1 MDSKRFHEA
10 FEELQAL
17 DEVSTYK
24 VRPKAGAMRRPNI
37 DQVAEQQKELAD
49 YTIRLK
55 EILNELFQAIASP
68 TSSPSSD
75 E

>member
-10 FEELQAL
+10 MERLQAL

-24 VRPKAGAMRRPNI
+24 VRPKAGAMRRLYI
-37 DQVAEQQKELAD
+37 DQVAEQQRDLAE
-49 YTIRLK
+49 YTINLK
-55 EILNELFQAIASP
+55 EILHELFQAIATP
-68 TSSPSSD
+68 AKPAHPS

>member
-10 FEELQAL
+10 LEQLQAL

-24 VRPKAGAMRRPNI
+24 VRPKAGAMRRLNI
-37 DQVAEQQKELAD
+37 DQLEEQHKDLAE
-49 YTIRLK
+49 YTIHLK
-55 EILNELFQAIASP
+55 EILHELFQAIATP
-68 TSSPSSD
+68 NKPAQPA